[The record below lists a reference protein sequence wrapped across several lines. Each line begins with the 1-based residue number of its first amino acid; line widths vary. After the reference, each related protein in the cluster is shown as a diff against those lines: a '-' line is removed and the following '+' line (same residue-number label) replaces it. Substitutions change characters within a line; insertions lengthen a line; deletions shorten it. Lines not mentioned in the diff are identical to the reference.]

1 MRIRRLESDHEAQV
15 CARMRASTDP
25 WITLGRGYE
34 AGLAAIRDPTRE
46 VYVAVADVGE
56 IAGFMIL
63 CMTGAFVGY
72 LQTICIGEAH
82 RGKGLGTE
90 MIRFAEDRILKDAP
104 NVFLCVSSF
113 NTNAESLYRRLGY
126 ERIGEL
132 KDFIVEGHAEILYRK
147 TTGPLVAGPK
157 K

>member
-1 MRIRRLESDHEAQV
+1 MRIRRLESDHEARV
-15 CARMRASTDP
+15 CARMRASMDP

-34 AGLAAIRDPTRE
+34 AGLKAITDPTRE
-46 VYVAVADVGE
+46 VYVAVSDSGV

-63 CMTGAFVGY
+63 CMAGAFVGY
-72 LQTICIGEAH
+72 LQTICIGEEH

-90 MIRFAEDRILKDAP
+90 MIRFAEERILKETP

-113 NTNAESLYRRLGY
+113 NRNAERLYRRLGY

-132 KDFIVEGHAEILYRK
+132 KDFIVEGHAEILFRK
-147 TTGPLVAGPK
+147 TTGPLAAGPK